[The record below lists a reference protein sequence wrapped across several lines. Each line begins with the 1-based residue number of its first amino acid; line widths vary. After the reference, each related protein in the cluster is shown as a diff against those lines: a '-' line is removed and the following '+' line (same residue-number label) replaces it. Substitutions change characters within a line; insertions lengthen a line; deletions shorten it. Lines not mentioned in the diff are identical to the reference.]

1 MADNKIK
8 VDWIINTA
16 DVERAKQILAQ
27 ADQVGNKFQQTAQ
40 NTGKAVAQGYNTAN
54 QSLLQMRQQL
64 ERLQFRI
71 ENTAQSD
78 KKRLSE
84 LSAQYKTL
92 DQQIQKATKSL
103 YEQEKAIKATNTATK
118 SATVGF
124 NDLYGAFRLVF
135 AGALVREVVSA
146 GLEMAKLAGNVE
158 GVSRAFDRMP
168 NSIVILEDLRQATR
182 GTVDDFELMKQAL
195 QARNFGLPVRDL
207 ARLLEFATVKAQQ
220 TGLSID
226 YITNSLVTGLGRKS
240 ERVFDNLQLDIAELR
255 RRIATGLDFREAGI
269 QLVIEDLERMGGVIE
284 TSATDVDQ
292 LSTAFQELKVELSQK
307 FTDSGWLN
315 TLTDILK
322 GFKLIVEGFPTDKID
337 ASFLIPVAGQI
348 KQLNFIRDWKDG
360 INQAI
365 ISAVNLER
373 ATAELKDIN
382 DQLTGSNREQA
393 DSIAQQLIL
402 RLEQN
407 RLADQELDRI
417 KAKIKLNDLENKGS
431 ITTRDAWGKAN
442 LELQRMLKATQN
454 RIEINRVVIS
464 ELRKLLLSLAD
475 IARTE
480 ELGLIESKL
489 EEIKNKSDEIKTA
502 KSVSEIHKLNNQL
515 SILKGELADLEA
527 FGTTKQFLEVNGQLK
542 LVPVIDK
549 KGFDKTIQQTPLLKN
564 NVNASSKE
572 FIVIDGQVHVREFI
586 VDPKPFN
593 RGATTQIEEEVQAM
607 MNEMRFTIP
616 TPVPDTEVNTM
627 SEWEKIG
634 QEFADNWQNILN
646 QGIGDTTAVIDAAI
660 QKEADAYDARINQ
673 ARAYYDNLMI
683 LAGDNEKEKDR
694 LRIREQRE
702 IARLRREAFEADK
715 RAKRSQAVINGAAG
729 VVNAFAT
736 LPYPAALVAS
746 VLIAAQTAAQIA
758 IINSEQPRFAK
769 GVIDLKGP
777 GSKTSDSIPAR
788 LSKGESVMTAD
799 ETGASMGI
807 LKDIRAGKLNDKL
820 LARKLDSG
828 ILKDLKLSKN
838 GVTYAPPMND
848 ERIVNK
854 IDQLIHS
861 QPDYERIN
869 GELYKTRKKSEN
881 YKQWVRAKI
890 M

>member
-118 SATVGF
+118 TATVGF
-124 NDLYGAFRLVF
+124 NDLYSAFRLVF

-207 ARLLEFATVKAQQ
+207 AKLLEFATVKAQQ

-322 GFKLIVEGFPTDKID
+322 GFKLIVEGFPTDKIS
-337 ASFLIPVAGQI
+337 ASFLIPIAGQI

-407 RLADQELDRI
+407 RLADQELDKI

-527 FGTTKQFLEVNGQLK
+527 FGTTKQFLEVNGQIK
-542 LVPVIDK
+542 LVPIEEYKIKQYKVQTENAL
-549 KGFDKTIQQTPLLKN
+549 GELEVKTKLVLGQGSGSVLEQFEKELDLETFLARFSIPAP
-564 NVNASSKE
+564 VPSKE
-572 FIVIDGQVHVREFI
+572 KQEYA
-586 VDPKPFN
+586 
-593 RGATTQIEEEVQAM
+593 ATQ
-607 MNEMRFTIP
+607 
-616 TPVPDTEVNTM
+616 
-627 SEWEKIG
+627 WEKIAD
-634 QEFADNWQNILN
+634 EFAKNWENTVTA
-646 QGIGDTTAVIDAAI
+646 GINDTTNVINAVI

-799 ETGASMGI
+799 ETGSSMGI

-848 ERIVNK
+848 DRIVNK

-869 GELYKTRKKSEN
+869 GELYKTRKKSES

>member
-1 MADNKIK
+1 MADNNIK
-8 VDWIINTA
+8 VNWIINTA

-118 SATVGF
+118 TATVGF
-124 NDLYGAFRLVF
+124 NDLYSAFRLVF

-220 TGLSID
+220 TGFSID

-373 ATAELKDIN
+373 ATAELKEIN

-393 DSIAQQLIL
+393 DSIAQELIL

-407 RLADQELDRI
+407 RLIDQELDRT

-431 ITTRDAWGKAN
+431 ITTREAWGKAN
-442 LELQRMLKATQN
+442 LELQRMLKASQN

-464 ELRKLLLSLAD
+464 ELRKLLLSLTEV
-475 IARTE
+475 ARTE

-489 EEIKNKSDEIKTA
+489 EEIKNKADSIKTA
-502 KSVSEIHKLNNQL
+502 QSQKEIHDL
-515 SILKGELADLEA
+515 SNELAILKGELADLEA
-527 FGTTKQFLEVNGQLK
+527 FGTTKQFLEVNGQIK
-542 LVPVIDK
+542 LVPIEDYKIKQYKVQTENAL
-549 KGFDKTIQQTPLLKN
+549 GELEVKTKLVLGQSQAGTEQLEKDVQEMIN
-564 NVNASSKE
+564 N
-572 FIVIDGQVHVREFI
+572 
-586 VDPKPFN
+586 
-593 RGATTQIEEEVQAM
+593 
-607 MNEMRFTIP
+607 MRFTIP
-616 TPVPDTEVNTM
+616 PPAASSSGTTPM

-646 QGIGDTTAVIDAAI
+646 QGIGDTTAIIDAAI

-799 ETGASMGI
+799 ETGSSMGI
-807 LKDIRAGKLNDKL
+807 LKDIRAGRLNDKL

>member
-1 MADNKIK
+1 MADNNIK
-8 VDWIINTA
+8 VNWVVDTK

-27 ADQVGNKFQQTAQ
+27 ADAVGNKFQQTAQ
-40 NTGKAVAQGYNTAN
+40 NTGKAVAQGYSAAN

-71 ENTAQSD
+71 ENVSQSD

-92 DQQIQKATKSL
+92 DSQIKQATKSL
-103 YEQEKAIKATNTATK
+103 YEQEKAIKATNVATK
-118 SATVGF
+118 TATVGF
-124 NDLYGAFRLVF
+124 GDLYNAFRLVF

-168 NSIVILEDLRQATR
+168 NSVVVLEDLRQATR

-195 QARNFGLPVRDL
+195 QARNFGLPVQNL
-207 ARLLEFATVKAQQ
+207 AKLLEFATVKAQQ

-269 QLVIEDLERMGGVIE
+269 QLVIEDLERMGGVVE

-292 LSTAFQELKVELSQK
+292 LTTAFQELKVELSQK
-307 FTDSGWLN
+307 LTNSGWLN
-315 TLTDILK
+315 TLTDTLK
-322 GFKLIVEGFPTDKID
+322 GFKLLVEGFPTEKLDFFTAVNPIM
-337 ASFLIPVAGQI
+337 AI
-348 KQLNFIRDWKDG
+348 NFIRDWKDG
-360 INQAI
+360 VNQAI

-373 ATAELKDIN
+373 ATQELKDIN
-382 DQLTGSNREQA
+382 DQLTGSNIQQA
-393 DSIAQQLIL
+393 DSIAQQLIF

-407 RLADQELDRI
+407 RLIDQELERT
-417 KAKIKLNDLENKGS
+417 KAKIRLNDIENKGS
-431 ITTRDAWGKAN
+431 ITTREAWGKAN
-442 LELQRMLKATQN
+442 EELQRMLKASQN

-464 ELRKLLLSLAD
+464 ELRKLLLSLTQV
-475 IARTE
+475 ARAE
-480 ELGLIESKL
+480 ELGLIEQKL

-502 KSVSEIHKLNNQL
+502 KSVGEIHKLNNEL
-515 SILKGELADLEA
+515 AVLKGELADLEA
-527 FGTTKQFLEVNGQLK
+527 FGTTKQFLEVNGQIK
-542 LVPVIDK
+542 LVPVEEYKLKQYKVQTENAI
-549 KGFDKTIQQTPLLKN
+549 GELEVKTKLVL
-564 NVNASSKE
+564 
-572 FIVIDGQVHVREFI
+572 GQ
-586 VDPKPFN
+586 N
-593 RGATTQIEEEVQAM
+593 SAAATEQLEKEVQEM
-607 MNEMRFTIP
+607 IDNMRFTIP
-616 TPVPDTEVNTM
+616 PPAPASSGVTPM

-634 QEFADNWQNILN
+634 EEFAANWQNILN
-646 QGIGDTTAVIDAAI
+646 QGIGDTTSVIDAAI

-673 ARAYYDNLMI
+673 ARAYYDNLNV

-694 LRIREQRE
+694 LRLREMRE
-702 IARLRREAFEADK
+702 MARLRREAFEADK
-715 RAKRSQAVINGAAG
+715 RAKRSTAVINGAAG
-729 VVNAFAT
+729 IVNAFAT

-746 VLIAAQTAAQIA
+746 LLIAAQTAAQIA
-758 IINSEQPRFAK
+758 VINSEQPRFAK

-807 LKDIRAGKLNDKL
+807 LKDIRAGRLNDKL
-820 LARKLDSG
+820 LARKLDSAM
-828 ILKDLKLSKN
+828 LKDLKLSKN
-838 GVTYAPPMND
+838 GVSYSPPMD
-848 ERIVNK
+848 DTRIVTK
-854 IDQLIHS
+854 LDQILHA
-861 QPDYERIN
+861 QPDFEEKN
-869 GELYKTRKKSEN
+869 GILWKTRKKSEN